1 MFTPARLRSV
11 DLPIL
16 ILGTAQDRLVSPTA
30 IRRAA
35 RLLPKAELL
44 MFRTAAHELLRESDA
59 VRRVALARIDQF
71 LDAHATP

>member
-1 MFTPARLRSV
+1 MIATEP
-11 DLPIL
+11 
-16 ILGTAQDRLVSPTA
+16 LGDE
-30 IRRAA
+30 RAA